1 MKSIIAVVAGV
12 LFIIVVT
19 TLVDIALHVAGVF
32 PPMEQPI
39 DDRLALLATSY
50 RVVISVI
57 GAWLTARLAPVRPMR
72 HAMILGYVGTALGL
86 VGLAATW
93 NLGLGPKWYP
103 VALVVL
109 AIPQCWAGGRL
120 YEVFSSK

>member
-1 MKSIIAVVAGV
+1 
-12 LFIIVVT
+12 
-19 TLVDIALHVAGVF
+19 
-32 PPMEQPI
+32 
-39 DDRLALLATSY
+39 
-50 RVVISVI
+50 
-57 GAWLTARLAPVRPMR
+57 
-72 HAMILGYVGTALGL
+72 MILGYVGTALGL